1 MPFIKNNILRYTLIT
16 AIIILLAGGGWFF
29 HFSLT
34 PYQVSPEQVQAHYAY
49 QAGNDL
55 HWKQTKIEIKE
66 KGQILTS
73 HIKQSRSFSYC
84 NLTFLSS
91 SINAFNL
98 PTVLDIAE

>member
-1 MPFIKNNILRYTLIT
+1 M
-16 AIIILLAGGGWFF
+16 
-29 HFSLT
+29 
-34 PYQVSPEQVQAHYAY
+34 VSGDNWLVDANSMSER
-49 QAGNDL
+49 
-55 HWKQTKIEIKE
+55 KE

-73 HIKQSRSFSYC
+73 YIKQSRSFSYC